1 MSNIRIGRND
11 PCPCGSG
18 KKYKHCCIDKELP
31 EFSEADNTDLLKIS
45 GYGSEVYEKAEL
57 DKFGRFYIETT
68 ADEKFEVRKVEKG
81 YIVKDIIPP
90 VNTMPAKNYRTVEF
104 NDIQRQ
110 KLLKHNPNYE
120 QIDIG
125 RHNYFDGIVEGGHFG
140 WERADGFTSSR
151 GKISKLFIRQALGNY
166 ILNVNLF
173 PPKAEY
179 KSVDDFIQ
187 TGFSIYTQTNKLD
200 FTSKEGKLFFEGNQV
215 FAVLSLYD
223 KDSLSIDDMFSQS
236 PKEYNVCFDI
246 VIGKPIFI
254 LKIQGKGLKIS
265 VINEKVID
273 VTSLKI

>member
-1 MSNIRIGRND
+1 MSNIKIGRND

-18 KKYKHCCIDKELP
+18 KKYKHCCIGKELP

-57 DKFGRFYIETT
+57 DKFSRFYIETT
-68 ADEKFEVRKVEKG
+68 ADEKFEVRKVADV

-90 VNTMPAKNYRTVEF
+90 VNTMLAKDYKTVEF

-125 RHNYFDGIVEGGHFG
+125 RYNYFDGIVKDGHFG

-173 PPKAEY
+173 PPKSEY
-179 KSVDDFIQ
+179 KSVDNFIQ
-187 TGFSIYTQTNKLD
+187 TGFSIYTHTSKLD
-200 FTSKEGKLFFEGNQV
+200 FTSKDGKIFFEGNQV

-223 KDSLSIDDMFSQS
+223 KDSLSIDDIFSQS

-246 VIGKPIFI
+246 VIEKPIFI
-254 LKIQGKGLKIS
+254 LKIQDEGLKIS

-273 VTSLKI
+273 VTSLKA